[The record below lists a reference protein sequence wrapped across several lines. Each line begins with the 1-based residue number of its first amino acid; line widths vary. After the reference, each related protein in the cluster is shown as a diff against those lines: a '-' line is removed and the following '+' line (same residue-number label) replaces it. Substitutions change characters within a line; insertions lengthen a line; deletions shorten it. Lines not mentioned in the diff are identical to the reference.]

1 MSTDLEVSRQKCYLQ
16 RSCPND
22 YVRHVH
28 HAFIIIF
35 ETRYT
40 GLIKRARLSPYS
52 LLTLSPFPLFPAPL
66 AFAASFLPPVFIS
79 IFLNFFGYARGKY
92 LVLQPRFIR
101 LPRVRN
107 SLWSHTAISRKVVG
121 KNVHVIWDMCNTLF
135 LTLKLSNLLL
145 LLSFSTHRHMSVASR
160 AILSNFFEKQ

>member
-22 YVRHVH
+22 YIRHVH

-66 AFAASFLPPVFIS
+66 AFTASFLPPVFIS

-121 KNVHVIWDMCNTLF
+121 KNVHATIPKGNMGYVQYTVPDTEAVEPTFVAF
-135 LTLKLSNLLL
+135 L
-145 LLSFSTHRHMSVASR
+145 
-160 AILSNFFEKQ
+160 